1 MKMDKNFSSQINRAE
16 ELLSNLEQS
25 LNDDLTKKDI
35 SDRTLNLTQEVLLK
49 LKAHHKTGQ

>member
-1 MKMDKNFSSQINRAE
+1 MDKNFSSQINRAE